1 MWIVIS
7 MSNNKNI
14 ADNMQRTLEAEGILV
29 KVRNVSA
36 KTKRN
41 GNTFEVLVLESESDS
56 AKEILFENGL

>member
-14 ADNMQRTLEAEGILV
+14 AENMQRTLEAEGILV
-29 KVRNVSA
+29 QLRNASA

-41 GNTFEVLVLESESDS
+41 SNTFEVLVLESESDS